1 MSQSQRMSMNT
12 VPKRLVRASLAVIS
26 LALGAAIL
34 TGGCTSTPAQPESM
48 RDPQADFNA
57 YRTFGWEADESTN
70 ASDPPVSIV
79 DSNIRA
85 ALVAEMTRKGYTAA
99 EAGTTPDLR
108 VAYETEKAEKVKN
121 SPFSIGIGMGSYG
134 SSGGGG
140 VGVSSSGVKNVEE
153 GTLVIHV
160 IDPARKAEV
169 WWGRAS
175 RELGKGGADPAVVQS
190 AVADALRDLPARSAP
205 P

>member
-1 MSQSQRMSMNT
+1 
-12 VPKRLVRASLAVIS
+12 
-26 LALGAAIL
+26 
-34 TGGCTSTPAQPESM
+34 M

-57 YRTFGWEADESTN
+57 YRTFGWDTDESTN
-70 ASDPPVSIV
+70 ASDQPVSIA

-85 ALVAEMTRKGYTAA
+85 AITTEMTRKGYTAA
-99 EAGTTPDLR
+99 TAGTTPDLH
-108 VAYETEKAEKVKN
+108 VAYETTKTEKVKT
-121 SPFSIGIGMGSYG
+121 SPFRIGVGMGSYG
-134 SSGGGG
+134 SSGGAG
-140 VGVSSSGVKNVEE
+140 VGVSSSGVKNVLE
-153 GTLVIHV
+153 GTLVVHV

-190 AVADALRDLPARSAP
+190 AVADALSGLPVRSAP